1 MKNVVSILK
10 ITDRNRAHSLGKM
23 EIKRFQL
30 HEVVNEHIEQAT
42 LEDAK
47 SNHHLRENQDLEKES
62 NIKKASLNHSWME
75 KKMRKTM
82 GTKPREEEA
91 YHGSGWIEEQT

>member
-1 MKNVVSILK
+1 
-10 ITDRNRAHSLGKM
+10 
-23 EIKRFQL
+23 
-30 HEVVNEHIEQAT
+30 
-42 LEDAK
+42 
-47 SNHHLRENQDLEKES
+47 LEKES